1 MSLHMLVVLV
11 LAVVVP
17 VVGLVLSRRRTDA
30 GPRRM
35 WVGATALFALPA
47 AVLLGVAWTRG
58 WNDLSLGTWLVVA
71 VYAMAVS
78 VVPGLL
84 DRGSTGR

>member
-17 VVGLVLSRRRTDA
+17 LVGLVLSRKRTDA
-30 GPRRM
+30 GSRRM

-47 AVLLGVAWTRG
+47 ATTT
-58 WNDLSLGTWLVVA
+58 GTPRDTA
-71 VYAMAVS
+71 ESIAF
-78 VVPGLL
+78 
-84 DRGSTGR
+84 